1 MTSTSLCRMT
11 LQAGL
16 SLATAILLLACAN
29 FTAPSAKPQLE
40 FVDLTSFDRELNSAL
55 TAKLHD
61 VNVTVVNN
69 VNATHIPERMQAW
82 LHAVEAGGGTVTV
95 SPPKSTV
102 APKNPL
108 LLLTVVSGI
117 WNGIKAAQALQSY
130 EVHKSARTYDA
141 EIVLKISD
149 AGDRL
154 IDKVIF
160 TERKPT

>member
-1 MTSTSLCRMT
+1 MTSTSIRRVT
-11 LQAGL
+11 LYAGL
-16 SLATAILLLACAN
+16 SLAVAILLSACVN
-29 FTAPSAKPQLE
+29 VTQLPAKPQLE

-69 VNATHIPERMQAW
+69 INATHIPERMQAW

-102 APKNPL
+102 AAKNPI
-108 LLLTVVSGI
+108 LLLTVISGI
-117 WNGIKAAQALQSY
+117 WNGVKAAQALQSY

-141 EIVLKISD
+141 EIVLKISEE
-149 AGDRL
+149 GDRL